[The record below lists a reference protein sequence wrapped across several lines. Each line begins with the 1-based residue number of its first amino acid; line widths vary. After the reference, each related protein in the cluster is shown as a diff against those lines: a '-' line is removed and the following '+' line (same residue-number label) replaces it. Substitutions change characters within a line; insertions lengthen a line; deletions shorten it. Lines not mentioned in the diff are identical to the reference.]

1 MSDKRSAIGI
11 LGGSFDPIHNGHLY
25 LADQARAAV
34 PLDRVIFIP
43 AFLPPHKTSRDL
55 TDPAHR
61 LNMIRLALMNRE
73 GVDLDEMEIERGGV
87 SYTVDTVEA
96 LEKKHPLAEL
106 YFIIGSDS
114 LHELWTW
121 RRIRDIAG
129 KVIFLVLR
137 RDEEDLPMTHP
148 NLEKELKGTPL
159 QSIRIPGPP
168 LPVSSTLLRSRIVRG
183 EPFEE
188 FVPPTVAAYI
198 RENDLYR
205 GSQS

>member
-1 MSDKRSAIGI
+1 MSEKRSAIGI

-25 LADQARAAV
+25 LADQARTAV
-34 PLDRVIFIP
+34 PLDRVIFVP

-61 LNMIRLALMNRE
+61 LNMIRLALTDRE
-73 GVDLDEMEIERGGV
+73 GMDLDEMEIERGGV

-96 LEKKHPLAEL
+96 LEKKYPLAEL

-114 LHELWTW
+114 LLELWTW
-121 RRIRDIAG
+121 RRIRDIAE
-129 KVIFLVLR
+129 KVIFLVLE
-137 RDEEDLPMTHP
+137 RDEEELSLNHP
-148 NLEKELKGTPL
+148 KLGKELKGTPL
-159 QSIRIPGPP
+159 KSIGIPGPP
-168 LPVSSTLLRSRIVRG
+168 MPVSSTLLRSRIVHG

-188 FVPPTVAAYI
+188 FIPPLVAAYI